1 MNENYNVTI
10 DENGNYHIEMA
21 ADIFI
26 VPNRYCKISDYDH
39 LNSRKNFFYQVGKL
53 NNVPIDSNTKLIQ
66 TWVCS
71 ELSDNFSDHYPH
83 IKYDGKKISVRILS
97 DMVPYE
103 MLKDKKEGDIF
114 KYTYPITTDYEDEE
128 IKGVVELT
136 LKCNQYDYRYRRFGN
151 FEEALSVA
159 I

>member
-1 MNENYNVTI
+1 MNANYNVTI
-10 DENGNYHIEMA
+10 DNNGNYHIEMA

-26 VPNRYCKISDYDH
+26 VPNRYCKVADYEC
-39 LNSRKNFFYQVGKL
+39 LKSRVNFFHEIGKL
-53 NNVPIDSNTKLIQ
+53 NNVSIDDDTKLIQ

-97 DMVPYE
+97 DRIPYE
-103 MLKDKKEGDIF
+103 IIKDKKEGDVF
-114 KYTYPITTDYEDEE
+114 KYTYPITSDYEEEE
-128 IKGVVELT
+128 IRGTVTVTLT
-136 LKCNQYDYRYRRFGN
+136 CNQYDYRYRRFGN
-151 FEEALSVA
+151 FEQALSVA